1 MKKFIDILKRE
12 QTTEFTNVE
21 VIGLVAGVIMFG
33 AMFFGAVEM
42 LTPIV
47 KDLYLEW
54 SITH

>member
-42 LTPIV
+42 LTPKV